1 MPLPQAPL
9 VCIVVAYF
17 LVYLPHF
24 LALGH
29 RLKLPGG
36 FENNYPRDQT
46 ARLEGWAK
54 RASAAHQ
61 NGFET
66 FAPFA
71 IATVLASISHANE
84 HTVTMLTIAF
94 VVLRAL
100 YVALYIANFAAPRSL
115 VWTCSVATTATLF
128 VLPLRA
134 A

>member
-1 MPLPQAPL
+1 MPLSQTPL
-9 VCIVVAYF
+9 VCILVAYF
-17 LVYLPHF
+17 LAYLPHF

-29 RLKLPGG
+29 RVKLPGG

-61 NGFET
+61 NGLET

-71 IATVLASISHANE
+71 IATVVASSSHATAQ
-84 HTVTMLTIAF
+84 TVTMLTIAF

-100 YVALYIANFAAPRSL
+100 YVALYIANLAALRSL
-115 VWTCSVATTATLF
+115 VWTCSIATTATLF
-128 VLPLRA
+128 ALPLCT
-134 A
+134 